1 MYRLIAAA
9 TACMVLSSPSLAQQ
23 PMPMP
28 GKEMPA
34 KDLPST
40 DMPGQKMPGKEMGPA
55 MTMSPD
61 MSLLQPNAADPPAT
75 AGYKAAMMHMM
86 MDMPKFTGDADSD
99 FMIQMR
105 PHHQAAIDM
114 AKVVL
119 TNGKDGE
126 TKKLAQEIIAA
137 QEKEIAMIDGW
148 LKTKGVAR

>member
-9 TACMVLSSPSLAQQ
+9 IACTFLTSPSLAQQ
-23 PMPMP
+23 PMPTPGTEMP
-28 GKEMPA
+28 GKDA
-34 KDLPST
+34 PS
-40 DMPGQKMPGKEMGPA
+40 QRMPGKEMGPA

-61 MSLLQPNAADPPAT
+61 MSLLTPNAADPPAT

-86 MDMPKFTGDADSD
+86 MGVPKFTGDADSD
-99 FMIQMR
+99 FMTQMR

-119 TNGKDGE
+119 TNGKDTE

-137 QEKEIAMIDGW
+137 QEKEIAMIDAW
-148 LKTKGVAR
+148 LKAKGVSR